1 MSDIADRIRNARF
14 KPVRLSEGY
23 DMGEVDRFLD
33 RLEQAH
39 AGGEPLAPLV
49 AQARFG
55 SVRLREGYDMREVDA
70 FLDELAATDR
80 PDTAAPAPAIE
91 PQPSGTQPSVVQ
103 PSVVQEQ
110 RGLLGRLF
118 GRR

>member
-1 MSDIADRIRNARF
+1 MSDIAERIRNARF

-33 RLEQAH
+33 RLQQAH

-49 AQARFG
+49 EQARFG

-80 PDTAAPAPAIE
+80 PDTAAAAPAIE
-91 PQPSGTQPSVVQ
+91 SQPG
-103 PSVVQEQ
+103 VVQEQ
-110 RGLLGRLF
+110 RGLLSRLF
-118 GRR
+118 GHR